1 MDIILFRNKYNKYP
15 NQEHPVMKSRKEKQ
29 NQVPGLKFYN
39 PVSSQFIT
47 DICYLVLKFVKLKS
61 FSRL

>member
-47 DICYLVLKFVKLKS
+47 DICYLVL
-61 FSRL
+61 